1 MGVLAWLTAM
11 KSLWSSR
18 CRPNMPQSLHQY
30 VLQVKGW
37 PFQYWLCPSDH
48 TDPSLARVH
57 PPAPPRM
64 NKFLLALHGREVPRV
79 APQDRV
85 AQPVSH
91 RSECG
96 AKRQEEV
103 GPLAALGSPW
113 QSFVWRELSATL
125 QAEGASHLSLPS
137 SRSCRLCM
145 ASLSVKAPGRFG
157 GRRGR

>member
-137 SRSCRLCM
+137 SRRS
-145 ASLSVKAPGRFG
+145 RFRACCIEDVG
-157 GRRGR
+157 QRAT